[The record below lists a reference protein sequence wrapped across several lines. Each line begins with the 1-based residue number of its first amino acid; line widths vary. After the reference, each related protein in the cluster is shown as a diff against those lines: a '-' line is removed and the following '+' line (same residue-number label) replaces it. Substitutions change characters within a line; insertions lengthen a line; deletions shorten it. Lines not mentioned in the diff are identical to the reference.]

1 MTAHPVIAGREHS
14 PLAFK
19 EEHQT
24 IQGWLA
30 VHSYRTKTET
40 LGVYSGHDG
49 LRPGNFIGMVW
60 VGKSDDKAVLQVDC
74 KFIGMDYIK
83 MFYECAADRNV
94 GDHFN
99 CLHFWADQEL
109 ISTKEKSEDFSLLI
123 AVAYL
128 RELKA
133 LCSRHLRR
141 HFLRERQNFAGKV
154 KGKILAG
161 ENLRRNVLRYR
172 PDRVYC
178 EYQSVSDDILEN
190 RILRAALERAARYV
204 ARNNKQKNI
213 QKELPRV
220 QEWIRLCRSHLCGV
234 SIARIRPRDFAAA
247 RKRGVFAHYARSL
260 QLAKA
265 VLRQLGFNPQTE
277 LNESAKT
284 PPYAINSEELF
295 ERFAELKLREH
306 FRQKGLELVAPRNN
320 IDGKFFGKKLRPDFY
335 VPLAAEA
342 GCEHSPHILDAKYKS
357 LKSRTET
364 GAHKNPA
371 HGDIYQV
378 VAYSRHKGVAE
389 KLQNKKTSSLDAD
402 KIKLS
407 LVYPR
412 LENNANGEVAESE
425 TTDAFHSELKIQ
437 TVPCPVKLAKQDSKN
452 ESNQKAAA
460 GQGGGEPQAG
470 QGEGRQHGDVQK
482 Q

>member
-1 MTAHPVIAGREHS
+1 MTAHSVIVGREHS
-14 PLAFK
+14 PLAFE

-24 IQGWLA
+24 IQEWLA
-30 VHSYRTKTET
+30 AHSHQTKTET
-40 LGVYSGHDG
+40 LGVYSGQDG

-60 VGKSDDKAVLQVDC
+60 VGKGDDKAVLRVDC

-94 GDHFN
+94 GDHFD

-109 ISTKEKSEDFSLLI
+109 ISAEKKDEDFSLLI

-161 ENLRRNVLRYR
+161 ENLRRNVLRCR

-204 ARNNKQKNI
+204 ARNKINTKSVKE
-213 QKELPRV
+213 ELPRV
-220 QEWIRLCRSHLCGV
+220 QEWIRLCRSRLCGV
-234 SIARIRPRDFAAA
+234 SIAPIRPRDFATA
-247 RKRGVFAHYARSL
+247 RKRGVFAHYARPL

-277 LNESAKT
+277 INESAKT

-295 ERFAELKLREH
+295 ERFAELKLRERH
-306 FRQKGLELVAPRNN
+306 PTLHAPGGLENT
-320 IDGKFFGKKLRPDFY
+320 IFGGVFPVGVRPDFY
-335 VPLAAEA
+335 VAHDSEGNTL
-342 GCEHSPHILDAKYKS
+342 IMDAKYKDTD
-357 LKSRTET
+357 KFYN
-364 GAHKNPA
+364 GKPA
-371 HGDIYQV
+371 REDMYQV
-378 VAYSRHKGVAE
+378 VAYSQHNALLERIKHQSGETA
-389 KLQNKKTSSLDAD
+389 APD
-402 KIKLS
+402 KIVLS

-412 LENNANGEVAESE
+412 LENNANGEITEWK
-425 TTDAFHSELKIQ
+425 TTNAFHSELKIQ
-437 TVPCPVKLAKQDSKN
+437 TVPCPVKPA
-452 ESNQKAAA
+452 E
-460 GQGGGEPQAG
+460 
-470 QGEGRQHGDVQK
+470 
-482 Q
+482 

>member
-1 MTAHPVIAGREHS
+1 MSLPPICTTEHK
-14 PLAFK
+14 AVGGFGND
-19 EEHQT
+19 HRQ
-24 IQGWLA
+24 WLA
-30 VHSYRTKTET
+30 DKFNLNSKEKEI
-40 LGVYSGHDG
+40 LGLYAKGG
-49 LRPGNFIGMVW
+49 GYAPGNFIGMVW
-60 VGKSDDKAVLQVDC
+60 IGEGESRVVLRADP
-74 KFIGMDYIK
+74 KFAGMDYIR
-83 MFYECAADRNV
+83 MFCECATDPKV
-94 GDHFN
+94 SEHFD
-99 CLHFWADQEL
+99 CLHLEKGDL
-109 ISTKEKSEDFSLLI
+109 IDAPDSEDFSLLI

-141 HFLRERQNFAGKV
+141 HFLRERQNFTGKV

-161 ENLRRNVLRYR
+161 ENLRRNVLRCR

-204 ARNNKQKNI
+204 ASNKINTKSV

-220 QEWIRLCRSHLCGV
+220 QEWIRLCRSRLCGV
-234 SIARIRPRDFAAA
+234 SIAPIRPRDFAAA
-247 RKRGVFAHYARSL
+247 RKRGVFAHYARPL

-284 PPYAINSEELF
+284 PPYAINSEKLF
-295 ERFAELKLREH
+295 ESFAELKLREIH
-306 FRQKGLELVAPRNN
+306 KNLQVQESTDSDEEFSVN
-320 IDGKFFGKKLRPDFY
+320 IIPDFC
-335 VPLAAEA
+335 VACDNGGDA
-342 GCEHSPHILDAKYKS
+342 HIMDAKYKD
-357 LKSRTET
+357 
-364 GAHKNPA
+364 PA
-371 HGDIYQV
+371 KAPEEADIYQV
-378 VAYSRHKGVAE
+378 VAYSRHENLLK
-389 KLQNKKTSSLDAD
+389 KLGSPAPD
-402 KIKLS
+402 KITLS

-412 LENNANGEVAESE
+412 LENTPNGGITDEKK
-425 TTDAFHSELKIQ
+425 TTIFHSKLKIQ
-437 TVPCPVKLAKQDSKN
+437 TVPCPVKPAEEDSKN

>member
-1 MTAHPVIAGREHS
+1 MSLPPIIGREHKAINFAEDS
-14 PLAFK
+14 PVKAHLDSLQLK
-19 EEHQT
+19 
-24 IQGWLA
+24 WNNP
-30 VHSYRTKTET
+30 KM
-40 LGVYSGHDG
+40 LGLHHAQDG
-49 LRPGNFIGMVW
+49 IRPGNFIGMVW
-60 VGKSDDKAVLQVDC
+60 IGEGDSRVVLRVDA
-74 KFIGMDYIK
+74 KFEGMDYIR
-83 MFYECAADRNV
+83 MFCECAEDPTV
-94 GDHFN
+94 SEHFD
-99 CLHFWADQEL
+99 CLHLEEGDL
-109 ISTKEKSEDFSLLI
+109 IDAPQSEDFSLLI

-161 ENLRRNVLRYR
+161 ENLRRNVLRCR

-190 RILRAALERAARYV
+190 RILRTALERAARYV
-204 ARNNKQKNI
+204 ARNKINTKSVKE
-213 QKELPRV
+213 ELPRV
-220 QEWIRLCRSHLCGV
+220 QEWIRLCRSRLCGV
-234 SIARIRPRDFAAA
+234 SIAPIRPRDFAAA
-247 RKRGVFAHYARSL
+247 RKRGVFAHYARPL

-437 TVPCPVKLAKQDSKN
+437 TVPCPVKPAKQDSKN

>member
-1 MTAHPVIAGREHS
+1 MTAHPVIVGREHS
-14 PLAFK
+14 PLGL
-19 EEHQT
+19 EEYPA
-24 IQGWLA
+24 IQEWLA
-30 VHSYRTKTET
+30 AHSHQTKTET

-94 GDHFN
+94 GDRFD

-109 ISTKEKSEDFSLLI
+109 ISTEKKDEDFSLLI

-161 ENLRRNVLRYR
+161 ENLRRNVLRCR

-204 ARNNKQKNI
+204 AGNKIKTESV
-213 QKELPRV
+213 KEELPRV
-220 QEWIRLCRSHLCGV
+220 QEWIRLCRSRLCGV
-234 SIARIRPRDFAAA
+234 SIAPIRPRDFANA
-247 RKRGVFAHYARSL
+247 RKRGVFAHYARPL

-277 LNESAKT
+277 INNESAKT
-284 PPYAINSEELF
+284 PPYAINSEKLF
-295 ERFAELKLREH
+295 ESFAELKLRKRYQH
-306 FRQKGLELVAPRNN
+306 LQVQGATNDDKGDFSVKV
-320 IDGKFFGKKLRPDFY
+320 IPDFY
-335 VPLAAEA
+335 VPLQD
-342 GCEHSPHILDAKYKS
+342 GVVHILDAKYKGFDDKP
-357 LKSRTET
+357 LE
-364 GAHKNPA
+364 
-371 HGDIYQV
+371 GDMYQV
-378 VAYSRHKGVAE
+378 VAYSQHKALL
-389 KLQNKKTSSLDAD
+389 K
-402 KIKLS
+402 KIKSQSGETAAPAKIVLS

-412 LENNANGEVAESE
+412 LENDPDGEIEE
-425 TTDAFHSELKIQ
+425 WKTTNAFHSELKIQ
-437 TVPCPVKLAKQDSKN
+437 TVPCPVKPA
-452 ESNQKAAA
+452 E
-460 GQGGGEPQAG
+460 
-470 QGEGRQHGDVQK
+470 
-482 Q
+482 